1 MPEFQEEEID
11 LREYINVLLKRKGI
25 IILIFLIAV
34 ITAALVSYFAISPV
48 YQSSM
53 VFSVA
58 KIEGRPVINIT
69 EALEIIKSNVLLDE
83 AIDRMGLEETT
94 KKLSSQ
100 VTTES
105 LKGTNFIKVS
115 AEHDPSQ
122 PIIPFYRT
130 VIVIEG
136 EGDKQKIAGK
146 YKEVHPAYRHLI
158 K

>member
-1 MPEFQEEEID
+1 MGNET
-11 LREYINVLLKRKGI
+11 V
-25 IILIFLIAV
+25 
-34 ITAALVSYFAISPV
+34 
-48 YQSSM
+48 
-53 VFSVA
+53 VFC
-58 KIEGRPVINIT
+58 EP
-69 EALEIIKSNVLLDE
+69 
-83 AIDRMGLEETT
+83 
-94 KKLSSQ
+94 
-100 VTTES
+100 
-105 LKGTNFIKVS
+105 IKVS